1 MREAKT
7 FDILLLLVLG
17 LIWGSSFF
25 NIKIATYSYEPFT
38 LALVRVIFACIPLIL
53 ICYFRRIK
61 IQAFS
66 KNWRSYALIG
76 LCNIA
81 IPFVLIAIGT
91 SKINSY
97 LAAMLMS
104 TTPLSGSILAHFF
117 TKDEKITFLKSLG
130 IIIGFS
136 GVIFLFLD
144 EIVLSEKN
152 YVYAFITIIG
162 STFYSIGGLLT
173 LKIKNKGNE
182 NVTTSTT
189 IWSIIFLMPFSF
201 IFETPWATNP
211 SIESTISLLYLGIV
225 ATGVAWL
232 IRFRILTVNGLV
244 FQTQV
249 AYLIPI
255 FGVFFGYFLMEEII
269 TWRAV
274 VSLFIIMIGIFIVKK
289 NNKGLNNGIR

>member
-1 MREAKT
+1 MREAKLIDLT
-7 FDILLLLVLG
+7 LLLILG
-17 LIWGSSFF
+17 IIWGSSFF

-38 LALVRVIFACIPLIL
+38 LATLRVIFACIPLIIL
-53 ICYFRRIK
+53 CRLKNIK
-61 IQAFS
+61 LEAFS
-66 KNWRSYALIG
+66 ENWKPYALIG

-81 IPFVLIAIGT
+81 IPFTLIAIGT
-91 SKINSY
+91 AKINSY

-104 TTPLSGSILAHFF
+104 TTPISGSILAHFF
-117 TKDEKITFLKSLG
+117 TKDEKITLLKSAG
-130 IIIGFS
+130 IILGFS

-144 EIVLSEKN
+144 KVVINEENFFFAI
-152 YVYAFITIIG
+152 ITIIG

-173 LKIKNKGNE
+173 LRLKKKGNE

-189 IWSIIFLMPFSF
+189 IWSVIFLLPL
-201 IFETPWATNP
+201 
-211 SIESTISLLYLGIV
+211 SLLFESPWNSTPSLLSTLSLIYLGVV

-255 FGVFFGYFLMEEII
+255 FGVFFGYFLMDEII
-269 TWRAV
+269 TWRV
-274 VSLFIIMIGIFIVKK
+274 IISLFIIMLGIYIVKK
-289 NNKGLNNGIR
+289 NNKGLKK

>member
-61 IQAFS
+61 IEAFS

-144 EIVLSEKN
+144 DIVLSEKN